1 MESVVVTGAA
11 GFVGAALSR
20 RLIADGVRVIGV
32 DDLSTGK
39 VENVPVEVEFIE
51 GDVADQRTTEQL
63 PSGISTVFHLAGQS
77 SGEI

>member
-39 VENVPVEVEFIE
+39 LENVPSEVEFIE
-51 GDVADQRTTEQL
+51 GDVADQRTIQAAPEWDL
-63 PSGISTVFHLAGQS
+63 HGLS
-77 SGEI
+77 SGRPVVW

>member
-32 DDLSTGK
+32 DDLSTG
-39 VENVPVEVEFIE
+39 
-51 GDVADQRTTEQL
+51 RL
-63 PSGISTVFHLAGQS
+63 RRHRS
-77 SGEI
+77 SSWVRVR